1 MGTMALSVGTS
12 GFSYKEWKGPFYP
25 EKLPNRNMLAF
36 YGKHLSAVEI
46 NNTFYRLPKRE
57 VVENWAAQVP
67 EGFRFSIK
75 APRSITH
82 FRRLKD
88 VHEVLD
94 NLLETTLVLG
104 DRLGAILFQLP
115 PNFKKDIARLVAFLD
130 TLPKDLRAAFEFRND
145 TWFDDEVYEALRTH
159 GAALVTVD
167 HNEKDGEIL
176 SGGAWGYV
184 RLRKDSYGD
193 KKIAVWAKK
202 VGGEKWDDAFVFF
215 KHEDAGQG
223 PKMAKKFLR
232 AICSS

>member
-1 MGTMALSVGTS
+1 M
-12 GFSYKEWKGPFYP
+12 
-25 EKLPNRNMLAF
+25 
-36 YGKHLSAVEI
+36 
-46 NNTFYRLPKRE
+46 
-57 VVENWAAQVP
+57 
-67 EGFRFSIK
+67 
-75 APRSITH
+75 
-82 FRRLKD
+82 
-88 VHEVLD
+88 
-94 NLLETTLVLG
+94 
-104 DRLGAILFQLP
+104 
-115 PNFKKDIARLVAFLD
+115 
-130 TLPKDLRAAFEFRND
+130 
-145 TWFDDEVYEALRTH
+145 RTH

-232 AICSS
+232 AIC